1 MNIVI
6 VYWKIQL
13 YCLLYIK
20 VYKSF
25 EPAYLSFS
33 LIGAYYCVG
42 LDCVNTK
49 IEKHKKLST
58 Y

>member
-1 MNIVI
+1 MNSSSLLDKTVI
-6 VYWKIQL
+6 LSAI
-13 YCLLYIK
+13 YIK

-49 IEKHKKLST
+49 IEKT
-58 Y
+58 